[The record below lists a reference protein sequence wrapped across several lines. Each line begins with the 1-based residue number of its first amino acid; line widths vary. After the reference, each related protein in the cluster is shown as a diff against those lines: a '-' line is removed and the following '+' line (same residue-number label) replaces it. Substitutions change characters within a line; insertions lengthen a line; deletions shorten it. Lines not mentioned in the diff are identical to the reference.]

1 MARTEVGADQL
12 DRGDSA
18 TNIVQRAP
26 PRAVESDEVA
36 RVAFGHGLLLVRE
49 AKVCTD
55 VMLETART
63 QKIRTSDNTMVEFSR
78 DGKAGACLTAEVA
91 DATIHDE

>member
-18 TNIVQRAP
+18 ANIVQCAP
-26 PRAVESDEVA
+26 HRAVESDEVA
-36 RVAFGHGLLLVRE
+36 GIAFGNGLLLVRE

-55 VMLETART
+55 VMLETTAS
-63 QKIRTSDNTMVEFSR
+63 KIRTR
-78 DGKAGACLTAEVA
+78 RQHDGCSAGMA
-91 DATIHDE
+91 